1 MNNQI
6 DEYHETISSGHSPY
20 QETKY
25 QESFTKFIKKQER
38 FTEFIKKQERF
49 PEFIKK
55 QDTKDN
61 KERKPPLLS
70 LLLPLKE
77 RIPIK
82 TKTDEKGCKDDIDGI
97 QTWRPWIKKEGD
109 TTQSTDDKTKVI
121 PKVIPYETIAS
132 AIRTASFVSH
142 CCGQSN
148 TINLDETLPL
158 NCIRCKCR
166 CDQSAPIYIKKP
178 YQINKMKRIGRIRDN

>member
-25 QESFTKFIKKQER
+25 QESFTEFIKKQES
-38 FTEFIKKQERF
+38 FTEFIKKE
-49 PEFIKK
+49 
-55 QDTKDN
+55 DTKDN
-61 KERKPPLLS
+61 KERKPPLLL

-82 TKTDEKGCKDDIDGI
+82 TKTDEKGYKDDIVGI
-97 QTWRPWIKKEGD
+97 QTWRPWIKKEGE

-121 PKVIPYETIAS
+121 PYETVAS

-148 TINLDETLPL
+148 TINLDEKLPL

-166 CDQSAPIYIKKP
+166 CDQSAPIYIKTP
-178 YQINKMKRIGRIRDN
+178 YQINKMMRIGRTRDNGLE

>member
-1 MNNQI
+1 MKNQI

-25 QESFTKFIKKQER
+25 QER
-38 FTEFIKKQERF
+38 FTESIKE
-49 PEFIKK
+49 E
-55 QDTKDN
+55 DTKDN
-61 KERKPPLLS
+61 
-70 LLLPLKE
+70 KE

-82 TKTDEKGCKDDIDGI
+82 TKTDEKGYKDDIVGI
-97 QTWRPWIKKEGD
+97 QTWRPWIKKEGE

-121 PKVIPYETIAS
+121 PKVIPYETVAS

-148 TINLDETLPL
+148 TINLDEKLPL

-166 CDQSAPIYIKKP
+166 CDQSPPIYVKTP
-178 YQINKMKRIGRIRDN
+178 YQINKMKRIGRIRDNELE